1 MRRDAF
7 FSTALTI
14 LSVLFFSAPARAQ
27 SDDAP
32 KAEVGVQF
40 SSLSVTP
47 PEDFQG
53 TENKPGFGGRFTYNL
68 TDNFALEAEGNFF
81 PTKSSPNISVGGRAV
96 QAQFGV
102 KAGKRF
108 ERFGVFAKARP
119 GFISFGEAVTFTE
132 GQTVV
137 PGGPTFAF
145 PIARLERKT
154 HLSVDLGGVLE
165 FYPSRRTM
173 VRFDAGDTLI
183 RYGERNDVLPIL
195 ISNNVQSVVVPVS
208 SKTKHNF
215 QFSAGIGY
223 RFGGGREQTAPAP
236 DDASDATR
244 KFEVGIQ
251 FSSLVLN
258 EADRFFFGSTSPFSS
273 FSTSTE
279 AGFGGRLTYN
289 LNEYVAVEAESN
301 FYPRKRFSD
310 TTAGGYPF
318 QAQFGAKVGRRYNKF
333 GVFAKARPGFVGF
346 TAVNRLER
354 IDVVTFGGQPF
365 SVPAFES
372 HSKKYFSA
380 DVGGVFEF
388 YPSSRWLTRF
398 DFGDTIIRYTNRR
411 DFAIFNSQPVPFD
424 LPADTRHNF
433 QFSAGIGYRF

>member
-7 FSTALTI
+7 FSTTLMI
-14 LSVLFFSAPARAQ
+14 LSVLFFPAPARAQ

-47 PEDFQG
+47 PENFEG

-137 PGGPTFAF
+137 PGGPTFTF

-173 VRFDAGDTLI
+173 V
-183 RYGERNDVLPIL
+183 
-195 ISNNVQSVVVPVS
+195 
-208 SKTKHNF
+208 
-215 QFSAGIGY
+215 
-223 RFGGGREQTAPAP
+223 
-236 DDASDATR
+236 
-244 KFEVGIQ
+244 
-251 FSSLVLN
+251 
-258 EADRFFFGSTSPFSS
+258 
-273 FSTSTE
+273 
-279 AGFGGRLTYN
+279 
-289 LNEYVAVEAESN
+289 
-301 FYPRKRFSD
+301 
-310 TTAGGYPF
+310 
-318 QAQFGAKVGRRYNKF
+318 
-333 GVFAKARPGFVGF
+333 
-346 TAVNRLER
+346 
-354 IDVVTFGGQPF
+354 
-365 SVPAFES
+365 
-372 HSKKYFSA
+372 
-380 DVGGVFEF
+380 
-388 YPSSRWLTRF
+388 
-398 DFGDTIIRYTNRR
+398 
-411 DFAIFNSQPVPFD
+411 
-424 LPADTRHNF
+424 
-433 QFSAGIGYRF
+433 